1 MTKKMKKYFGTKTWF
16 ETLYHFQVDEDEVE
30 WRKNFPEFNQNCRDT
45 LAGDTEF
52 YLPEKPFGQFDKN
65 SISNLSTVY
74 HDFED
79 TNEFITDTEK
89 FYWIKRYRI

>member
-1 MTKKMKKYFGTKTWF
+1 MLEVTANEADVSAEYA
-16 ETLYHFQVDEDEVE
+16 FQSS
-30 WRKNFPEFNQNCRDT
+30 CT

-52 YLPEKPFGQFDKN
+52 YFPEKPFGQFDKN
-65 SISNLSTVY
+65 SITNLSAVY

-89 FYWIKRYRI
+89 FDWIKRYRI